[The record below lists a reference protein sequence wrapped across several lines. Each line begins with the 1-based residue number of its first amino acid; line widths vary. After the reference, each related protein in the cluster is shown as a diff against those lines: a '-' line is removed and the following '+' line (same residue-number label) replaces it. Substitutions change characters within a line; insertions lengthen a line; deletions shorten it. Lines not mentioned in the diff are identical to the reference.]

1 MPVTDADGKQLYNEW
16 GFEVGK
22 FVLVNGFSE
31 NMKNEI
37 MSKLTKAEEEE
48 FLHDLDM
55 CEHVSDGT
63 ITPEVSEWMET
74 VLSY

>member
-1 MPVTDADGKQLYNEW
+1 
-16 GFEVGK
+16 
-22 FVLVNGFSE
+22 
-31 NMKNEI
+31 MKNEI